1 MLYGYARVSTQE
13 QETHAQTDALSKAG
27 VGFIFSEKKSGG
39 TTAGRPE
46 LEKLL
51 RILKPGDQV
60 VVYKLD
66 RIARSLKDLLR
77 IIERIEEK
85 GAQFRSLTESLDT
98 TTPAGRMLFH
108 MVGAFAE
115 FERELIRER
124 TRAGMAAAAQRGVK
138 LGRHYALSPEDEA
151 EALRLWFA
159 GQMTKTAI
167 ARQFGTHI
175 SSIRRAI
182 KRHQERQQPSLLD
195 AA

>member
-1 MLYGYARVSTQE
+1 MLKR
-13 QETHAQTDALSKAG
+13 
-27 VGFIFSEKKSGG
+27 
-39 TTAGRPE
+39 
-46 LEKLL
+46 
-51 RILKPGDQV
+51 GDTV

-124 TRAGMAAAAQRGVK
+124 TRAGMAAAAKRGVK
-138 LGRHYALSPEDEA
+138 LGRHYAMS
-151 EALRLWFA
+151 R
-159 GQMTKTAI
+159 KT
-167 ARQFGTHI
+167 
-175 SSIRRAI
+175 RRKRYASGI
-182 KRHQERQQPSLLD
+182 KVR
-195 AA
+195 

>member
-1 MLYGYARVSTQE
+1 M
-13 QETHAQTDALSKAG
+13 
-27 VGFIFSEKKSGG
+27 
-39 TTAGRPE
+39 
-46 LEKLL
+46 L
-51 RILKPGDQV
+51 RILKHGDQV

-124 TRAGMAAAAQRGVK
+124 TRAGMAAAVQRGVK

>member
-1 MLYGYARVSTQE
+1 
-13 QETHAQTDALSKAG
+13 
-27 VGFIFSEKKSGG
+27 
-39 TTAGRPE
+39 
-46 LEKLL
+46 
-51 RILKPGDQV
+51 
-60 VVYKLD
+60 
-66 RIARSLKDLLR
+66 
-77 IIERIEEK
+77 
-85 GAQFRSLTESLDT
+85 
-98 TTPAGRMLFH
+98 
-108 MVGAFAE
+108 
-115 FERELIRER
+115 
-124 TRAGMAAAAQRGVK
+124 MAAAVQRGVK